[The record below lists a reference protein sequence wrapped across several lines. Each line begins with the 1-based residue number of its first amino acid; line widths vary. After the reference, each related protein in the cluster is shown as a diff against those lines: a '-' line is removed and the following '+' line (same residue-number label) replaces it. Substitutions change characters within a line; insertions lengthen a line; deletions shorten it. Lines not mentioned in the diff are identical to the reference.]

1 MRQSR
6 THHLLSVFVVLLS
19 FLFVQ
24 IAVATYV
31 CPDFLGKSLSDTM
44 LMTPHED
51 RMTNSDGCVEI
62 DKSNPNLCVQYARSG
77 DQSLDRASVLFF
89 EPSLVFLYF
98 AFSYIQSVGRLVTV
112 RYIARDLLTREIAP
126 PLAIH
131 HCRFRI

>member
-6 THHLLSVFVVLLS
+6 THHQLTALAVLLS
-19 FLFVQ
+19 ILFAQ

-44 LMTPHED
+44 QMTPHED

-77 DQSLDRASVLFF
+77 DQSLDQTNNKKKTPTQKKQKNTKTKKQTDDR
-89 EPSLVFLYF
+89 
-98 AFSYIQSVGRLVTV
+98 QNTV
-112 RYIARDLLTREIAP
+112 RYI
-126 PLAIH
+126 
-131 HCRFRI
+131 

>member
-6 THHLLSVFVVLLS
+6 THHQLTALAVLLS
-19 FLFVQ
+19 ILFAQ

-44 LMTPHED
+44 QMTPHED

-77 DQSLDRASVLFF
+77 DQSLDRASVVLFA
-89 EPSLVFLYF
+89 PSLVFLYF
-98 AFSYIQSVGRLVTV
+98 AFSYIQSVGRLITV

-126 PLAIH
+126 PLAIQ